1 MNLLKTII
9 SVYKERGLKGLIQ
22 EKGWLVA
29 LFLFFFFL
37 GKGIMWLVIAK
48 GGLEL
53 IKSIF

>member
-1 MNLLKTII
+1 MNLFKTII
-9 SVYKERGLKGLIQ
+9 SVYKEKGLKGLIQ

-29 LFLFFFFL
+29 LFLFCFFL
-37 GKGIMWLVIAK
+37 GKGLMWLVIAK